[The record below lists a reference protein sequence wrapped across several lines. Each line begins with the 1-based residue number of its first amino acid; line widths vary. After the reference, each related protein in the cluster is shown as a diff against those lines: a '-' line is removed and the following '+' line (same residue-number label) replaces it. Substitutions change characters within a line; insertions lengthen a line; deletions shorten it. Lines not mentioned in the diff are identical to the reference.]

1 MTELS
6 IALVVLGVLAW
17 DACRRWLQPRKE
29 PDMTR
34 VTALEERLEALA
46 TDVVRDQKVV
56 ASLAGDWKA
65 KFTQIEQSQQK
76 LDKDISTKV
85 GGAIANLPSRGYNR

>member
-6 IALVVLGVLAW
+6 IALVVLGALAW
-17 DACRRWLQPRKE
+17 DVCRRWLQPRKE
-29 PDMTR
+29 PDMSR
-34 VTALEERLEALA
+34 VTALEDRLEALA

-56 ASLAGDWKA
+56 RELASDWKA